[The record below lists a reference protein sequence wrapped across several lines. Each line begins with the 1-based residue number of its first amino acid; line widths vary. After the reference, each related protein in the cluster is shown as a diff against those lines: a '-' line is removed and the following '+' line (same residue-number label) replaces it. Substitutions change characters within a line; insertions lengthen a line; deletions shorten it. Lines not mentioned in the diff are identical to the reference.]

1 MVAELQMNRPLPL
14 PLLPP
19 RGGELMAYVKRERPG
34 DIFDDMVGFI
44 ADEPWEPFGIADGL

>member
-1 MVAELQMNRPLPL
+1 MVAELQMNLPLPL

-34 DIFDDMVGFI
+34 DIFDDIVGFI